1 MERILTAVPFPRT
14 DGKGWGV
21 ICPDHPLRRTEPTD
35 YDRHS
40 AEAFAEAVACGHE
53 AHKDEA
59 EVTLT
64 STTVAGQTVRL
75 IACAPTAL
83 FPFAVDIYAPSTD
96 EDEFDF
102 GTPVGTPVLVSQASF
117 DDAAEARAEFAAE
130 VVRLAA

>member
-14 DGKGWGV
+14 DGKGWGI

-53 AHKDEA
+53 SHKDEV
-59 EVTLT
+59 ETTLA

-75 IACAPTAL
+75 IACAPSAL
-83 FPFAVDIYAPSTD
+83 SPFAVDVYAPSTD

-102 GTPVGTPVLVSQASF
+102 GTPVGTPVIVSQAGF
-117 DDAAEARAEFAAE
+117 DTADEARAEFEAE
-130 VVRLAA
+130 ALRLAA